1 MLVKDSIRGPEFD
14 ATAHTERE
22 EREHYN
28 KTERDAARC
37 KEEGERGGGSVAGKR
52 ERARE

>member
-14 ATAHTERE
+14 ATAHRERR
-22 EREHYN
+22 REHYS
-28 KTERDAARC
+28 KTERDRMRQ
-37 KEEGERGGGSVAGKR
+37 RGKNMGNEQ